1 MIRSRFGRSSFAL
14 ALVVTAFAGQAFAQD
29 QAAIEKLVQM
39 NKKALDDYDTLEWDG
54 AKKTLLDAL
63 VAGKKAGLENH
74 PVMARTYV
82 HLGAVYITGFKNR
95 DKAIQSFNRALE
107 IDPAIQLSKGI
118 ATSDVM
124 EAFNAAKRERGGGG
138 GGGETAAPPPGK
150 KRKGPVME
158 GSDEGAAAPP
168 KKRPPRE
175 EKSSTSDDDSEEK
188 DLPVKIQALDCPNE
202 DEAIIDKPAT
212 LRCAVAPN
220 LPVAKVFLMYQ
231 EPGKEEYT
239 ELEMK
244 KSPKGWWV
252 GKVPK
257 KAVTGKSVKYYFE
270 GRNAAGKAVVR
281 NGEVESPNFLLV
293 MEEDAYRE
301 AKKKRGSESLGEDV
315 ENPLDVA
322 EGPVKQSTLGGHRGD
337 VGLDVR
343 FGKRKWWIGLTGGSG
358 FGYAKGNG
366 LEAVNNSPETTVPAG
381 TPPACG
387 QGSGFHDLSA
397 CFQPGGAWAG
407 YFHISP
413 EVGFMLTPNIALS
426 VEGRFQYIPQD
437 PKFKRFAATGAISG
451 LLKLMFYT
459 QQRQLRFY
467 GGPIIGGGEGFR
479 FVVKPGSGITEPS
492 DPLYSVRDFTDTVK
506 AGPLIAGGGGGLNF
520 EASKHVSV
528 VVEAHALA
536 GFPTFGFVLDGNVGL
551 QFNFYSET
559 EISGPSGS
567 GRYVPKEEDE
577 EPK

>member
-1 MIRSRFGRSSFAL
+1 MIRSRLGPTSFAI
-14 ALVVTAFAGQAFAQD
+14 ALTMTLLAGQAVAQD

-39 NKKALDDYDTLEWDG
+39 NKKALDDYDTLEWDS

-63 VAGKKAGLENH
+63 VAGKKAGLDNH

-95 DKAIQSFNRALE
+95 DKAMQSFNRALE

-118 ATSDVM
+118 ATSDVS
-124 EAFNAAKRERGGGG
+124 EAFAAAKRERGIG
-138 GGGETAAPPPGK
+138 GGGEAAPPPGK

-158 GSDEGAAAPP
+158 GSEEAAAAP

-220 LPVAKVFLMYQ
+220 LPVAKVFLLYQ
-231 EPGKEEYT
+231 EPGKEEYS

-281 NGEVESPNFLLV
+281 NGELESPNFLLV

-301 AKKKRGSESLGEDV
+301 AKKKRTTENLGEDV

-322 EGPVKQSTLGGHRGD
+322 EGPVRQSRLGAHRED

-343 FGKRKWWIGLTGGSG
+343 FGKRKWWIGLGGGSG

-407 YFHISP
+407 FFHLAP
-413 EVGFMLTPNIALS
+413 EVGFMLTPNLALS
-426 VEGRFQYIPQD
+426 VEGRLQYIPQD
-437 PKFKRFAATGAISG
+437 QKFQRFAARGAISG
-451 LLKLMFYT
+451 LLKLMRYT
-459 QQRQLRFY
+459 KQSQVRFF
-467 GGPIIGGGEGFR
+467 GTALAGGGEGFR
-479 FVVKPGSGITEPS
+479 FVVKPGSSITDPN
-492 DPLYSVRDFTDTVK
+492 DPLYKVRDFTDTVK
-506 AGPLIAGGGGGLNF
+506 AGPVIAGLGGGVYF
-520 EASKHVSV
+520 EASKRASIVAEV
-528 VVEAHALA
+528 HALA
-536 GFPTFGFVLDGNVGL
+536 GFPTFGVVLDGNVAL
-551 QFNFYSET
+551 QINFYSET
-559 EISGPSGS
+559 ESAAP

>member
-1 MIRSRFGRSSFAL
+1 MTRSRHGLSFAL
-14 ALVVTAFAGQAFAQD
+14 ALAVCAYASQAFAQD
-29 QAAIEKLVQM
+29 QAAIDKLVQM
-39 NKKALDDYDTLEWDG
+39 NKKALDDYDTLEWDA

-63 VAGKKAGLENH
+63 VAGKKAGLDNH

-95 DKAIQSFNRALE
+95 DKAIQSFSRALE
-107 IDPAIQLSKGI
+107 IDPGIQLSKGI
-118 ATSDVM
+118 ATTEVN
-124 EAFNAAKRERGGGG
+124 EAFSTAKRERGGGG
-138 GGGETAAPPPGK
+138 EAAPPPGK

-158 GSDEGAAAPP
+158 GSDEAAAAPAR
-168 KKRPPRE
+168 KRPPRE

-202 DEAIIDKPAT
+202 DEAIIDRPAT

-220 LPVAKVFLMYQ
+220 LPVAKVFLLYQ

-252 GKVPK
+252 GKIPK

-281 NGEVESPNFLLV
+281 NGELESPNFLLV

-301 AKKKRGSESLGEDV
+301 AKKKRDENLGEDV

-322 EGPVKQSTLGGHRGD
+322 EGPVRQSRLGAHRED

-343 FGKRKWWIGLTGGSG
+343 FGKRKWWIGIGAGSG

-381 TPPACG
+381 TPAMCG

-407 YFHISP
+407 FFHLAP
-413 EVGFMLTPNIALS
+413 EVGFMLTPNVALS
-426 VEGRFQYIPQD
+426 VEGRLQYIPQD
-437 PKFKRFAATGAISG
+437 PKFSHYAARGAISG
-451 LLKLMFYT
+451 LAKLMRYT
-459 QQRQLRFY
+459 KQSQLRFF
-467 GGPIIGGGEGFR
+467 GTVLAGGGEGFR
-479 FVVKPGSGITEPS
+479 FIVKPGSGVTDS
-492 DPLYSVRDFTDTVK
+492 NDPLYGVRDFKDTVK
-506 AGPLIAGGGGGLNF
+506 AGPVVAGVGGGLYF
-520 EASKHVSV
+520 EATRRASI

-536 GFPTFGFVLDGNVGL
+536 GFPTFGIVLDGNVAL
-551 QFNFYSET
+551 QINFYGE
-559 EISGPSGS
+559 SGS
-567 GRYVPKEEDE
+567 EALPAGRYVPKEEDE

>member
-1 MIRSRFGRSSFAL
+1 MIRSRLGPTSIAIAL
-14 ALVVTAFAGQAFAQD
+14 AMTVFAGQAIAQD

-39 NKKALDDYDTLEWDG
+39 NKKALDDYDTLEWES
-54 AKKTLLDAL
+54 AKKILLDAL
-63 VAGKKAGLENH
+63 VSGKKAGLDNH

-82 HLGAVYITGFKNR
+82 HLGAVYVTGFKNR

-118 ATSDVM
+118 ATSEVN
-124 EAFNAAKRERGGGG
+124 EAFAAAKRERGGGG
-138 GGGETAAPPPGK
+138 GAETAPPPGK

-158 GSDEGAAAPP
+158 GSDEAAAAP
-168 KKRPPRE
+168 KKRAPRE

-202 DEAIIDKPAT
+202 DEAIIDKAAT
-212 LRCAVAPN
+212 LRCAVAAS
-220 LPVAKVFLMYQ
+220 LPVAKVFLLYQ
-231 EPGKEEYT
+231 EPGKEDYA

-281 NGEVESPNFLLV
+281 NGELESPNFLLV

-301 AKKKRGSESLGEDV
+301 TKKKHAGGENLGEDV

-322 EGPVKQSTLGGHRGD
+322 EGPVRQSKLGGHRED

-343 FGKRKWWIGLTGGSG
+343 YGKRKWWIGIGAGSG

-366 LEAVNNSPETTVPAG
+366 LEAVNASPETTA
-381 TPPACG
+381 PPGAKCG
-387 QGSGFHDLSA
+387 EGSGFHDLSP
-397 CFQPGGAWAG
+397 CFAPGGAWAG
-407 YFHISP
+407 FFHLAP
-413 EVGFMLTPNIALS
+413 EVGFMLSPNVALS
-426 VEGRFQYIPQD
+426 LEGRFQYIPQNQ
-437 PKFKRFAATGAISG
+437 KYSRFAAHGAISG
-451 LLKLMFYT
+451 LVKLMRYT
-459 QQRQLRFY
+459 KQSQLRFF
-467 GGPIIGGGEGFR
+467 GTALAGGGEGFR
-479 FVVKPGSGITEPS
+479 FVVKPGSGITNEQ

-506 AGPLIAGGGGGLNF
+506 AGPLVAGLGGGLYF
-520 EASKHVSV
+520 EATRRAAL

-536 GFPTFGFVLDGNVGL
+536 GFPTFGVVIDGNVAL
-551 QFNFYSET
+551 QINFYSET
-559 EISGPSGS
+559 EATTP